1 MMFVLIALVCL
12 SFILEADSQF
22 GECQNCRKSELPFTA
37 LSVFFRKQLED
48 EILFLNRKV
57 EALQREIDRQSAAES
72 LAGKTVRE
80 EFETKIQELVAQ
92 HEAEL
97 QQTQVKVRKELETE
111 HMQKFSQVS
120 KQIQSLQKSEIDSL
134 KAALT
139 EEHSKKLKEA
149 TEKFASEIQI
159 VENAVKDIQESHKLE
174 IIELERKHKAQ
185 LDQTVRD
192 HEKLREITP
201 EIYQTM
207 RVDLDKL
214 EHEKASLKSMQVL
227 MKELM
232 QDLATHYDLSEKQVR
247 LLSDSTLFDS
257 FTLSLTPANTPFK
270 YFPVEAR
277 SGGGGGGVE
286 ESLMSSLIA
295 GAEAGELA
303 KLGERVRQS
312 NTSLTE
318 LQRRLESGFSP
329 RPSLETAANRWA
341 GFI

>member
-1 MMFVLIALVCL
+1 MCIALVCL
-12 SFILEADSQF
+12 SFITVADSQF
-22 GECQNCRKSELPFTA
+22 GECWNCRKSELPFTA
-37 LSVFFRKQLED
+37 LSDFFRKQLED

-97 QQTQVKVRKELETE
+97 QQTQVKVRKELETD

-139 EEHSKKLKEA
+139 EEHSNKLKEA
-149 TEKFASEIQI
+149 TEKFASEIEI

-174 IIELERKHKAQ
+174 ILELEKRHKAQ
-185 LDQTVRD
+185 LDQTFQD

-207 RVDLDKL
+207 RVDLDKM
-214 EHEKASLKSMQVL
+214 EHEKASLKSLQGL

-270 YFPVEAR
+270 YFPVEGR
-277 SGGGGGGVE
+277 SGGGGAGAE

-312 NTSLTE
+312 NTSLAE
-318 LQRRLESGFSP
+318 LQRRLEIGLSP
-329 RPSLETAANRWA
+329 RSSLETAANRWA
-341 GFI
+341 GFV